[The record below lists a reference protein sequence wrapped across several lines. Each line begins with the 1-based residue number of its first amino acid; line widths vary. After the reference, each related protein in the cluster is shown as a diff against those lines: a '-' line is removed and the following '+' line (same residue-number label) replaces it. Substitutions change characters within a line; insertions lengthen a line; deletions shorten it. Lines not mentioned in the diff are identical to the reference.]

1 MQLSKDLDDN
11 TRQYEIVKQALDA
24 TNISHKQQMVSMKKS
39 KDQLC
44 NQLLKLLSLRGADPR
59 LQMEVKML
67 ISKDSVD
74 GLTEV
79 QSPPSTATTTQ
90 TTFSPASFQAQNST
104 PFSGST
110 GSSAES
116 QLLRSASTDTN
127 TVPSTGR
134 TSSLF
139 SLGSTG
145 STGGEPKSSLDMENV
160 TPIVGNMNPSGSVDS
175 LSKSIDIDEVIGGPS
190 NGNDDNASP
199 PEPEITIP
207 KEVGIAATV
216 AVASEADKLGSS
228 PTEITTNDEAFASL
242 QTQTELP
249 SKLSL
254 SPPQQQSQTES
265 TSSPKA
271 ASPTSSSNNTGNDM
285 IIEDTFNVAQDVSF
299 MDLSSDDEEDEG
311 IPAVHHRKSAAGT
324 SNGNSAVGTSKP
336 SSTTGKGIASSQSS
350 ASKQLTQSRPTTAG
364 STTGSVTRPSTTSS
378 SQPAPGKVVPNTK
391 TVKLTTSSSTSKTG
405 TTRKTTGKTNR
416 DRVDVLDRDESES
429 VISSVS
435 THRSKRSTMS
445 TVQVLTSWIW
455 GTTEEVADDG
465 SDGMLIVCP
474 DDFY

>member
-145 STGGEPKSSLDMENV
+145 STGGEPKSSLDTENV
-160 TPIVGNMNPSGSVDS
+160 TPIVGSMNPSGSVDS

-190 NGNDDNASP
+190 NSNDDNASP

-207 KEVGIAATV
+207 KDVGIAATV

-311 IPAVHHRKSAAGT
+311 IPAVHHRKGAAGT
-324 SNGNSAVGTSKP
+324 SGNSAVGTSKP

-378 SQPAPGKVVPNTK
+378 SQPAPGKGVPNTK

-474 DDFY
+474 DDFYE